1 LKKLEGEAAHYCPNE
16 TGCPPQIKGRLHHY
30 ISRKAMN
37 IDSLGEGKIEI
48 LYDAGLIRSVA
59 DLYDLKKEQVLGLKK
74 EYREGDNIRTV
85 SFKEKTTENILKGIA
100 ASREVPFER
109 VLYALGIRFVG
120 ITVAKILAREFK
132 SVDALMEADME
143 ALTAVDEI
151 GERIAA
157 SVISFFEKEENRKII
172 ARLKEAGLQM
182 EVQQQEETK
191 DTLAGKRFV
200 ISGVFQHYSREQLKT
215 LIEQHGGKNVSSVS
229 SRTDYL
235 LAGENMGDS
244 KRSKAEKFKVPI
256 ISENDF
262 LNLIEEAQE

>member
-1 LKKLEGEAAHYCPNE
+1 
-16 TGCPPQIKGRLHHY
+16 
-30 ISRKAMN
+30 
-37 IDSLGEGKIEI
+37 
-48 LYDAGLIRSVA
+48 
-59 DLYDLKKEQVLGLKK
+59 
-74 EYREGDNIRTV
+74 
-85 SFKEKTTENILKGIA
+85 
-100 ASREVPFER
+100 
-109 VLYALGIRFVG
+109 
-120 ITVAKILAREFK
+120 
-132 SVDALMEADME
+132 
-143 ALTAVDEI
+143 
-151 GERIAA
+151 
-157 SVISFFEKEENRKII
+157 VISFFEKEENRKII